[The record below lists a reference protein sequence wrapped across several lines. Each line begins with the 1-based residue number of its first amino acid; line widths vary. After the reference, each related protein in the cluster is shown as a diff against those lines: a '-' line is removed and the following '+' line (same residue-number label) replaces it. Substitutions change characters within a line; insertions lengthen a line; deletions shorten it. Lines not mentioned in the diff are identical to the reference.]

1 MLVLDKKYHIYVKGK
16 EVSVDKN
23 IYLTYKKQINHENY
37 LRHNRVKYKV
47 FTFSDFE
54 ENVISNISD
63 KNMDVYYEVESKLE
77 IQNLYKALSKLNDKE
92 KEIIYLIYFENKTLR
107 EISKMKNISYTQI
120 ANIRNKILKKLRLLL
135 ES

>member
-1 MLVLDKKYHIYVKGK
+1 MEKKYYIYVKGK
-16 EVSVDKN
+16 KVSVDKKV
-23 IYLTYKKQINHENY
+23 YFTYKKQINHENY

-54 ENVISNISD
+54 ENDISNISD

-77 IQNLYKALSKLNDKE
+77 IQNLYKALSKLNNKE

-107 EISKMKNISYTQI
+107 EIGKMKNISYTQI

>member
-1 MLVLDKKYHIYVKGK
+1 MDKKYHIYVKGK
-16 EVSVDKN
+16 KVSVDKN
-23 IYLTYKKQINHENY
+23 LYLTYKKQINHENY

-54 ENVISNISD
+54 ENIILNISD
-63 KNMDVYYEVESKLE
+63 KNMNVYYEVESKLE

>member
-1 MLVLDKKYHIYVKGK
+1 MEKKYYIYVKGK
-16 EVSVDKN
+16 KVSVDKKV
-23 IYLTYKKQINHENY
+23 YFTYKKQINHENY

-54 ENVISNISD
+54 ENVIANISD

-77 IQNLYKALSKLNDKE
+77 IQNLYKALSKLNNKE

-107 EISKMKNISYTQI
+107 EISKLKNISI
-120 ANIRNKILKKLRLLL
+120 KKIFNFKNKILNKLRELLTKK
-135 ES
+135 

>member
-1 MLVLDKKYHIYVKGK
+1 MEKKYYIYVKGK
-16 EVSVDKN
+16 KVSVDKKV
-23 IYLTYKKQINHENY
+23 YFTYKKQINHENY

-54 ENVISNISD
+54 ENVIANISD

-107 EISKMKNISYTQI
+107 EIAKLKNVSIKKI
-120 ANIRNKILKKLRLLL
+120 FNFKNKILDKLRELLTKK
-135 ES
+135 

>member
-1 MLVLDKKYHIYVKGK
+1 MDKKYHIYVKGK

-47 FTFSDFE
+47 FTFSDVE

-77 IQNLYKALSKLNDKE
+77 IQNLYKALSKLNNKE

>member
-1 MLVLDKKYHIYVKGK
+1 MEKKYYIYVKGK

-77 IQNLYKALSKLNDKE
+77 IQNLYKALSKLNNKE

>member
-1 MLVLDKKYHIYVKGK
+1 MEKKYYIYVKGK
-16 EVSVDKN
+16 KVSVDKKV
-23 IYLTYKKQINHENY
+23 YFTYKKQINHENY

-63 KNMDVYYEVESKLE
+63 KNMGVYYEVESKLE
-77 IQNLYKALSKLNDKE
+77 IQNLYKALSKLNNKE

-107 EISKMKNISYTQI
+107 EISKLKNISI
-120 ANIRNKILKKLRLLL
+120 KKIFNLKNKILDKLRELLTKK
-135 ES
+135 

>member
-1 MLVLDKKYHIYVKGK
+1 MEKKYYIYVKGK
-16 EVSVDKN
+16 KVSVDKKV
-23 IYLTYKKQINHENY
+23 YFTYKKQINHENY

-77 IQNLYKALSKLNDKE
+77 IQNLYKALSKLNNKE

-107 EISKMKNISYTQI
+107 EIGKMKNISYTQI

>member
-1 MLVLDKKYHIYVKGK
+1 MDKKYHIYVKGK

-92 KEIIYLIYFENKTLR
+92 KEIIFLIYFENKTLK
-107 EISKMKNISYTQI
+107 EIGKMKNINYKQV
-120 ANIRNKILKKLRLLL
+120 ANIRNKILKKLKLLL

>member
-1 MLVLDKKYHIYVKGK
+1 MDKKYHIYVKGK
-16 EVSVDKN
+16 KVSVDKN

-54 ENVISNISD
+54 ENVIANISD

-77 IQNLYKALSKLNDKE
+77 IQNLYKALSKLNNKE

>member
-1 MLVLDKKYHIYVKGK
+1 MDKKYHIYVKGK

-54 ENVISNISD
+54 ENIILNISD
-63 KNMDVYYEVESKLE
+63 KNMNVYYEVESKLE
-77 IQNLYKALSKLNDKE
+77 IQNLYKALSKLNNKE

>member
-1 MLVLDKKYHIYVKGK
+1 MDKKYHIYVKGK

-77 IQNLYKALSKLNDKE
+77 IQNLYKALSKLNNKE
-92 KEIIYLIYFENKTLR
+92 KEIIYLIYIENKTLR
-107 EISKMKNISYTQI
+107 EISKMKNFSYTQI

>member
-1 MLVLDKKYHIYVKGK
+1 MEKKYYIYVKGK
-16 EVSVDKN
+16 KVSVDKKV
-23 IYLTYKKQINHENY
+23 YFTYKKQINHENY

-77 IQNLYKALSKLNDKE
+77 IQNLYKALSKLNNKE

>member
-1 MLVLDKKYHIYVKGK
+1 MDKKYHIYVKGK

-54 ENVISNISD
+54 EIVISNISD

-92 KEIIYLIYFENKTLR
+92 KEIISLIYFENKTLK
-107 EISKMKNISYTQI
+107 EIGKMKNINYKQV
-120 ANIRNKILKKLRLLL
+120 ANIRNKILKKLKLLL

>member
-1 MLVLDKKYHIYVKGK
+1 MEKKYYIYVKGK
-16 EVSVDKN
+16 KVSVDKKV
-23 IYLTYKKQINHENY
+23 YFTYKKQINHENY

-63 KNMDVYYEVESKLE
+63 KNMGVYYEVESKLE
-77 IQNLYKALSKLNDKE
+77 IQNLYKALSKLNNKE

-107 EISKMKNISYTQI
+107 EISKLKNISI
-120 ANIRNKILKKLRLLL
+120 KKIFNFKNKILNKLRELLTKK
-135 ES
+135 

>member
-1 MLVLDKKYHIYVKGK
+1 MNKKYHIYVKGK

-77 IQNLYKALSKLNDKE
+77 IQSLYKALSKLNNKE

-107 EISKMKNISYTQI
+107 EISKIKNISYTQV

>member
-1 MLVLDKKYHIYVKGK
+1 MDKKYHIYVKGK
-16 EVSVDKN
+16 KASVDKN
-23 IYLTYKKQINHENY
+23 LYLTYKKQINHENY
-37 LRHNRVKYKV
+37 LRYNRVKYKV

-54 ENVISNISD
+54 ENVIANISD

-120 ANIRNKILKKLRLLL
+120 ANIRNKILKKLRSLL
-135 ES
+135 

>member
-1 MLVLDKKYHIYVKGK
+1 
-16 EVSVDKN
+16 
-23 IYLTYKKQINHENY
+23 
-37 LRHNRVKYKV
+37 
-47 FTFSDFE
+47 
-54 ENVISNISD
+54 
-63 KNMDVYYEVESKLE
+63 MDVYCEVESKLE

>member
-1 MLVLDKKYHIYVKGK
+1 MDKKYHIYVKGK

-54 ENVISNISD
+54 ENVIANISD

-77 IQNLYKALSKLNDKE
+77 IQNLYKALSKLNDNE

-107 EISKMKNISYTQI
+107 EIGKMKNISYTQI

>member
-1 MLVLDKKYHIYVKGK
+1 MEKKYYIYVKGK

-54 ENVISNISD
+54 ENVIANISD

-77 IQNLYKALSKLNDKE
+77 IKNLYKALSKLNDNE

-107 EISKMKNISYTQI
+107 EIVKLKMF
-120 ANIRNKILKKLRLLL
+120 LLRRFIK
-135 ES
+135 

>member
-1 MLVLDKKYHIYVKGK
+1 MDKKYHIYVKGK
-16 EVSVDKN
+16 KVSVDKN

-54 ENVISNISD
+54 ENIILNISD
-63 KNMDVYYEVESKLE
+63 KNMNVYYEVESKLE
-77 IQNLYKALSKLNDKE
+77 IQNLYKALSKLNDNE

-107 EISKMKNISYTQI
+107 EIGKMKNLNYKQV
-120 ANIRNKILKKLRLLL
+120 ANIRNKILKKLRSLL
-135 ES
+135 

>member
-1 MLVLDKKYHIYVKGK
+1 MNKKYHIYVKGK

-54 ENVISNISD
+54 ENIILNISD
-63 KNMDVYYEVESKLE
+63 KNMNVYYEVESKLE
-77 IQNLYKALSKLNDKE
+77 IQNLYKALSKLNDNE
-92 KEIIYLIYFENKTLR
+92 KEIIYLIYFENKTLK
-107 EISKMKNISYTQI
+107 EIGKMKNINYKQV
-120 ANIRNKILKKLRLLL
+120 ANIRNKILKKLKLLL

>member
-1 MLVLDKKYHIYVKGK
+1 MDKKYHIYVKGK

-37 LRHNRVKYKV
+37 LIHNRVKYKV

-54 ENVISNISD
+54 ENIILNISD
-63 KNMDVYYEVESKLE
+63 KNMNVYYEVESKLE
-77 IQNLYKALSKLNDKE
+77 IQNLYKALSKLNNKE